1 MSTHKAMR
9 SRAGLDGN
17 SVPHNVDEWQCP
29 FHSGACADVWETVS
43 MDANSIMLKHR
54 RKSAAKPPPC
64 CQAVPYPGPRRC
76 FLLIQQQMALLVW
89 EWPGAVFYLEQ
100 LLGSSNKLLILD
112 LQVEKIFLCQSFPC
126 ILSLQ
131 KCLLLFIEQPP
142 KHMTSLILNILFN
155 QSILR
160 EY

>member
-1 MSTHKAMR
+1 MSAHKAMR

-54 RKSAAKPPPC
+54 RKSAAKPPPR
-64 CQAVPYPGPRRC
+64 CQAVPYPGRRC
-76 FLLIQQQMALLVW
+76 SFLLIQQQMALLVW
-89 EWPGAVFYLEQ
+89 EWAIWEQ
-100 LLGSSNKLLILD
+100 LFGSSNKLLILD
-112 LQVEKIFLCQSFPC
+112 LQAEKIFLCQSFPC

-155 QSILR
+155 Q
-160 EY
+160 